1 MGGGRGAVSEPM
13 ANRNALPIEGL
24 VELSEAG
31 LSARLEPLG
40 KKKKRG
46 CGPQNRG
53 WVGPWWFYGKA
64 LVAPVFVIFQGLTF
78 WDTCSWEFS
87 PKQQNHTWLTLPCV
101 LPCVPN
107 TIKSTTDPSPGG
119 WPSLWCVPGWTS
131 DTPANCPTWNSW
143 LPFFYHP
150 PSSSCLCWPWVSAAF
165 NLSSPAVLAISL
177 SAALHRWP
185 FGPRSWAW
193 PAELCQSFS
202 NQ

>member
-1 MGGGRGAVSEPM
+1 MQSQLKVEYSWVRLACLLAWSPWERRKREAADLRTG
-13 ANRNALPIEGL
+13 
-24 VELSEAG
+24 VELDPDGSTGRHWWPLYLLFFKDWHFEVLVHRSFLPNSRTIPG
-31 LSARLEPLG
+31 LPYHV
-40 KKKKRG
+40 
-46 CGPQNRG
+46 CC
-53 WVGPWWFYGKA
+53 
-64 LVAPVFVIFQGLTF
+64 PV
-78 WDTCSWEFS
+78 S
-87 PKQQNHTWLTLPCV
+87 P
-101 LPCVPN
+101 
-107 TIKSTTDPSPGG
+107 IKSTTDPSPGG
-119 WPSLWCVPGWTS
+119 WPSLWCVPGWTW